1 MKIKVI
7 AFGQIAEISG
17 KTNWEFEEVKNTK
30 QLAEILSKEFPI
42 LKNLQYKF
50 AINQQLIH
58 EHTEFQD
65 NDIVALLPPF
75 SGG

>member
-7 AFGQIAEISG
+7 AFGQIAEIAG
-17 KTNWEFEEVKNTK
+17 KTTWELEEIKNTD
-30 QLAEILSKEFPI
+30 QLSGLMVKEFPI
-42 LKNLQYKF
+42 LKNLPYKF
-50 AINQQLIH
+50 AVNQQLVH
-58 EHTEFQD
+58 MQTELHD